1 MKKWAEDL
9 SRHCSREQ
17 VRMAVRPTKSRPR
30 SPVSRERQSKTAAR
44 YRPHL
49 SERPSPV
56 NQRAASV
63 GEDGREG
70 RPRPPAG
77 LRTGAAATENSEKV
91 SRTLSIS
98 NFCGQIVVQRS
109 CRLGFERHPRPA
121 SGGGSPPHRLPAGTR
136 GPWLVC
142 FGRDRLPFAHRG
154 CTGSTVR
161 SAPSPVAC
169 AANIVDVSLF
179 HF

>member
-17 VRMAVRPTKSRPR
+17 VRMAVRLTKSRPR

-63 GEDGREG
+63 GEDGERREAS
-70 RPRPPAG
+70 PVAG
-77 LRTGAAATENSEKV
+77 GLGTGAAATENSEKV
-91 SRTLSIS
+91 SRNAEHAFLIS
-98 NFCGQIVVQRS
+98 VARLLYRGRVVWAS
-109 CRLGFERHPRPA
+109 NSTPALPAGEGVLPTGYLLGLAVPGSSA
-121 SGGGSPPHRLPAGTR
+121 SGGIAFLSRAGVAQA
-136 GPWLVC
+136 P
-142 FGRDRLPFAHRG
+142 
-154 CTGSTVR
+154 R
-161 SAPSPVAC
+161 SARPLPLPHAPQIS
-169 AANIVDVSLF
+169 
-179 HF
+179 